1 MLDIEKKEVN
11 NLEFIKKRA
20 IEFLKWT
27 WELKEYKEIIVVKI
41 TNNVFAIKSETNNI
55 SFYMNEKW
63 EQLFSTLWIYKD
75 LWKEKYNNYLKKL
88 WYKEEKDKNWYYH
101 MINIKTW
108 KELNQTSYEY
118 YKIFETLWNIQL
130 RDFWKKIYKFKW
142 DFVKKLT
149 DDTNIVYMALPKEDR
164 EEYINE
170 LKQSMIEQAETMVQF
185 YTLKP
190 IELIFLEKHNII
202 PKEEY
207 NKLKKKVYT
216 FEYIKKLIENLVWNY
231 VEWEEKEYK
240 INWKTYKIKTN
251 WITEDELKLYLDLKI
266 INKEEYE
273 LLKDLLEKEKLEQ
286 EKWKHIEKTRKHI
299 SSLGDDVRSNLA

>member
-1 MLDIEKKEVN
+1 MNIEKES
-11 NLEFIKKRA
+11 NLSKAEKAVFDRLKKRWVLEKYEQRWYKVWEN
-20 IEFLKWT
+20 IWWFKSKKT
-27 WELKEYKEIIVVKI
+27 HNINFYTNNKWEL
-41 TNNVFAIKSETNNI
+41 
-55 SFYMNEKW
+55 
-63 EQLFSTLWIYKD
+63 LFFIFWLKKD
-75 LWKEKYNNYLKKL
+75 LWEKYNNYLKKL

-118 YKIFETLWNIQL
+118 YKIFETLWNMQL

-149 DDTNIVYMALPKEDR
+149 DDTNIVYLALPKEDR

-170 LKQSMIEQAETMVQF
+170 LKQSMIEQAETMTQF
-185 YTLKP
+185 FTLKP

-202 PKEEY
+202 TKEEY

-216 FEYIKKLIENLVWNY
+216 FDYIRKLIENPVWNY
-231 VEWEEKEYK
+231 VKWETKEYK

-273 LLKDLLEKEKLEQ
+273 LLKVILEKRNLEQ
-286 EKWKHIEKTRKHI
+286 DKWKHIEKTRKHI